1 MKGII
6 LAGGKGTRLH
16 PLTRHTNKHLLP
28 VGTEP
33 MIYNPVKNLVA
44 CGIIEILVVT
54 SSQHMGDIVTTLGSG
69 DEFGADFTYKVQEEA
84 KGIADALRLGRRFAG
99 DEPVFVL
106 LGDNIFDR
114 PLTHFTENYRM
125 LQKEKGARVM
135 LVEVDDPTS
144 FGVAALDEKKVVEI
158 QEKPEKPKSNYAVV
172 GAYLYDN
179 RVWDVIEKLK
189 PSQRGEYEI
198 TDVNNAYIARGELEY
213 DFVKGMW
220 MDTGTF
226 ESYHRANEILFSRI
240 KEGHSK

>member
-28 VGTEP
+28 VGPEP
-33 MIYNPVKNLVA
+33 MIYNPVKNMVA
-44 CGIIEILVVT
+44 CGVREILVVT
-54 SSQHMGDIVTTLGSG
+54 SSLHMGMIVTSLGSG
-69 DEFGADFTYKVQEEA
+69 EEFGADFTYKVQEEA
-84 KGIADALRLGRRFAG
+84 RGIADALRLGRRFAG
-99 DEPVFVL
+99 DESLFVL

-114 PLTHFTENYRM
+114 PLTRFVENFRTS
-125 LQKEKGARVM
+125 QNERGARVM

-172 GAYLYDN
+172 GAYLYDPQ
-179 RVWDVIEKLK
+179 VWEIIETLK
-189 PSQRGEYEI
+189 PSKRGEYEI
-198 TDVNNAYIARGELEY
+198 TDVNAAYIEKGELEY
-213 DFVKGMW
+213 DFVEGIW

-226 ESYHRANEILFSRI
+226 ESYHRANELLYARLRE
-240 KEGHSK
+240 EGRG